1 MSKPEPKN
9 YDMTFCISKF
19 CDSVKECARHIGN
32 YRFDPDRMFS
42 LSDFTNLTQECDHF
56 IPMEED
62 K

>member
-9 YDMTFCISKF
+9 YDMTFCTSDF

-32 YRFDPDRMFS
+32 YQFDHSRRIRIR
-42 LSDFTNLTQECDHF
+42 DFTNLIQECEHF
-56 IPMEED
+56 EPLEET